1 MMNNFFRPSHGN
13 ERPPARSMLKRAAF
27 FAAGLVLLWVAVE
40 LMPTTTASAPVVQE
54 TNEGSVAYRSDRSTP
69 LKPGMIFA
77 GLILIG
83 GVIVAVALR
92 RQSVG
97 TTSDTCLETLADMP
111 IAADQR
117 LRLVRC
123 GNDVLL
129 LGITSGGV
137 NVLEKYHRETFAEG
151 SAPAALRQSANGYPA
166 GQAFADILRDAA
178 GRYRSTHTN

>member
-1 MMNNFFRPSHGN
+1 MMNNIFRPTHGN
-13 ERPPARSMLKRAAF
+13 ERPAPRALLKRSAF
-27 FAAGLVLLWVAVE
+27 FAVGLILLWVAVE
-40 LMPTTTASAPVVQE
+40 LMPTSAATTPVIQE
-54 TNEGSVAYRSDRSTP
+54 ANEATIAYRSDRSSP
-69 LKPGMIFA
+69 FKPGMLFA

-92 RQSVG
+92 RQTGGATPAS
-97 TTSDTCLETLADMP
+97 CLETIADMP
-111 IAADQR
+111 IATDQR

-137 NVLEKYHRETFAEG
+137 NVLEKYRREDLVEDTTDG
-151 SAPAALRQSANGYPA
+151 GGRHLVNGYPS

-178 GRYRSTHTN
+178 GRYRATNAN